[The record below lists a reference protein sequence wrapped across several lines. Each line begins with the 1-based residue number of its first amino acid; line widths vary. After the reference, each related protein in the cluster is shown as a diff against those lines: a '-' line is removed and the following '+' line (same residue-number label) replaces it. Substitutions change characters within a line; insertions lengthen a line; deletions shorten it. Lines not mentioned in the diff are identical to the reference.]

1 MVKQYP
7 VIVDATCGVTSKVNE
22 SRVFYYAF
30 ILYNRSIK
38 TEAVP
43 FLEVLT
49 DRPDENSLTISS
61 NYFLGSE
68 KENHGPKSGSKPL
81 AVICDLSWPIIKC
94 MLSVFNR
101 KSQDEYI
108 NDCYLILNG
117 TASYNELPKDIV
129 FTVVHLCL
137 AHTEML

>member
-7 VIVDATCGVTSKVNE
+7 VIVDATYGVTSKVNE

-30 ILYNRSIK
+30 IFYNRSIK
-38 TEAVP
+38 TEPVP
-43 FLEVLT
+43 FLEVLIN
-49 DRPDENSLTISS
+49 RSDENILTISL

-68 KENHGPKSGSKPL
+68 KEKYGPKSGSKPL
-81 AVICDLSWPIIKC
+81 VVICDLSWPIIKC

-101 KSQDEYI
+101 KSLDDYI

-129 FTVVHLCL
+129 FTVVHFR
-137 AHTEML
+137 TYNEML